1 MYKIICSYCF
11 YLIIIIIVRI
21 IVYIVSNSLFFPPSG
36 HEKGLGLHTYFGF
49 DNFVIK
55 IGTKEVEF
63 VAFTDTYLKILTLF
77 LIPHLDII
85 PGVLKPLLSSVPVL
99 EGTKNTF
106 FVEISEFSGINTG
119 STSLEYSTLRFFAGI
134 LVVFVGVLGSFTFT
148 TFINVGN
155 PCSSNP
161 PE

>member
-1 MYKIICSYCF
+1 MK
-11 YLIIIIIVRI
+11 RDT
-21 IVYIVSNSLFFPPSG
+21 VYIVTTIFFFILYKFRLFDF
-36 HEKGLGLHTYFGF
+36 LVGF

-55 IGTKEVEF
+55 IDTKEVEF

-77 LIPHLDII
+77 LIPHLNLVS
-85 PGVLKPLLSSVPVL
+85 GVLKPLLSSVPVFG
-99 EGTKNTF
+99 GTKNTF
-106 FVEISEFSGINTG
+106 FVEISEFSGINMG
-119 STSLEYSTLRFFAGI
+119 STSLEYSTFRLFAGI
-134 LVVFVGVLGSFTFT
+134 LVVFADVLGTFTFT